1 MMVTLLW
8 FLAVGLT
15 AISLWILWRAG
26 KKAASLDFRLS
37 QNDAT
42 LLEDK
47 GVIITQMT
55 GLPPNTR
62 ITPNADVVVTSSEET
77 GLQSEGES
85 DASSYGIRQGSGSDH
100 NSEEE

>member
-1 MMVTLLW
+1 MIEAILW

-15 AISLWILWRAG
+15 AVPLWILWRAG

-37 QNDAT
+37 QNDAS
-42 LLEDK
+42 LLEDD

-62 ITPNADVVVTSSEET
+62 IVPNANVVVEQTSQTNGAMPET
-77 GLQSEGES
+77 L
-85 DASSYGIRQGSGSDH
+85 A
-100 NSEEE
+100 

>member
-1 MMVTLLW
+1 MIEAILW

-15 AISLWILWRAG
+15 AVPLWILWRAG
-26 KKAASLDFRLS
+26 QKAASLDFRLS

-42 LLEDK
+42 LLEDD

-62 ITPNADVVVTSSEET
+62 IVPNANVVVEQTSQTNGAMPET
-77 GLQSEGES
+77 P
-85 DASSYGIRQGSGSDH
+85 A
-100 NSEEE
+100 